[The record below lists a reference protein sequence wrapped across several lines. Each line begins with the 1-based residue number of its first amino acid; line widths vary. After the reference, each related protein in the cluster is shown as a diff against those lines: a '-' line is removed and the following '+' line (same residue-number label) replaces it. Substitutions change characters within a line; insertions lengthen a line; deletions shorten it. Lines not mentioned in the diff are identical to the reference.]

1 MSHLNNSLP
10 PLFHFHPL
18 GTFPDRTGAGDNQP
32 LYYVHNGVRIHQRAA
47 FSPINLQLH
56 ECSKS
61 ALLCPTFFDDNWIK
75 ELQRVG
81 VHQRRAV
88 INPKSPPPR
97 YGGLAEHKCNVE
109 TDLDRKLYYYRMCQE
124 VQSLNEKM
132 MQCVCLAW
140 LGLEREESNKE
151 NGEGLV

>member
-1 MSHLNNSLP
+1 M
-10 PLFHFHPL
+10 
-18 GTFPDRTGAGDNQP
+18 
-32 LYYVHNGVRIHQRAA
+32 I
-47 FSPINLQLH
+47 
-56 ECSKS
+56 
-61 ALLCPTFFDDNWIK
+61 W
-75 ELQRVG
+75 
-81 VHQRRAV
+81 
-88 INPKSPPPR
+88 
-97 YGGLAEHKCNVE
+97 GLAEHNCSVE

>member
-1 MSHLNNSLP
+1 MLYNCAFMSN
-10 PLFHFHPL
+10 
-18 GTFPDRTGAGDNQP
+18 
-32 LYYVHNGVRIHQRAA
+32 
-47 FSPINLQLH
+47 
-56 ECSKS
+56 
-61 ALLCPTFFDDNWIK
+61 FFDDNQIK
-75 ELQRVG
+75 EELQIVG
-81 VHQRRAV
+81 VHQRRVV
-88 INPKSPPPR
+88 INPKSPPPW

-109 TDLDRKLYYYRMCQE
+109 TDRDRKLYCYRMCQE